1 MVNDLDEMFDILKV
15 CCLHDPQWYPQDV
28 EKEIAWAGDRWT
40 GSESESVV
48 IVKLKNGNYG
58 LLTQGEDYTGHGCQ
72 CDSMTVTEADLYRLL
87 GHLNEHEILM
97 LISDGDDDNEGE
109 S

>member
-1 MVNDLDEMFDILKV
+1 MSDLDEMFSVLKS
-15 CCLHDPQWYPQDV
+15 CCLHDPQWHPEDV
-28 EKEIAWAGDRWT
+28 DKEIAWGGDHAT

-48 IVKLKNGNYG
+48 IVKLKDNNYG

-72 CDSMTVTEADLYRLL
+72 CDSMTVIESSLYTLL

-97 LISDGDDDNEGE
+97 LLNSEDRK
-109 S
+109 